1 VTPFRWRDNGLR
13 FSCGKP
19 SVARRSRQVQAFGAK
34 RLRRMRN
41 EVGTVGNESDGQPY
55 EGAKG
60 KLFSFRERF
69 IY

>member
-1 VTPFRWRDNGLR
+1 
-13 FSCGKP
+13 
-19 SVARRSRQVQAFGAK
+19 
-34 RLRRMRN
+34 MRN